1 MPKKYEKIL
10 FDKESDYKGD
20 DGGDR
25 YSVYI
30 DNKKVAE
37 HLRFDELK
45 QVLVMIEGSTDGNE

>member
-10 FDKESDYKGD
+10 FDKENDYKGD

-45 QVLVMIEGSTDGNE
+45 LVLSMIEESAEGNE